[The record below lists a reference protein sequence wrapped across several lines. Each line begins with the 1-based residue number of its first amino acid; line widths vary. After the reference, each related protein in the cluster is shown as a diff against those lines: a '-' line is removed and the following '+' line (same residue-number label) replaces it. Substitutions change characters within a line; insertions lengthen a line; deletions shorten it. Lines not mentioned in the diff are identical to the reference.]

1 MLWTGYSCLPNFVS
15 QTPPPQPQS
24 PGGPLKET
32 QFGQARSGLSSS
44 LLAPAVG

>member
-1 MLWTGYSCLPNFVS
+1 MLWTGSSCLPKFVS
-15 QTPPPQPQS
+15 QTPPPPQS